1 MPDIVTPLPM
11 LALVALAAYAL
22 GAIPFGV
29 VLARLMGLGD
39 LREIG
44 SGNTGATNVMRT
56 GNKLAGALTFLLD
69 AGKGAVAVLAAW
81 AIFGVDG
88 AQIAGLAAFLG
99 HLYPVYLRFQ
109 GGKGVATFLGVTLA
123 IAWPVGLLTCATW
136 IATFKLSRYSSLS
149 ALVACGFS
157 SIYAALLGHMPVV
170 ALLVVMKIFVF
181 YRHRDNI
188 RRLINRTEPRFRKT
202 R

>member
-1 MPDIVTPLPM
+1 MPEIITPLPT

-22 GAIPFGV
+22 GSIPFGV
-29 VLARLMGLGD
+29 VLARLMGLGN

-69 AGKGAVAVLAAW
+69 AAKGTLAVLLAW
-81 AIFGVDG
+81 AMVGFDA

-99 HLYPVYLRFQ
+99 HLYPLYLRFQ

-123 IAWPVGLLTCATW
+123 IAWPVGLATCATW
-136 IATFKLSRYSSLS
+136 LLTFKLSRYSSLS

-157 SIYAALLGHMPVV
+157 SIYAALLGHMAVV
-170 ALLVVMKIFVF
+170 ALLVVLKLLVF

-188 RRLINRTEPRFRKT
+188 RRLINRTEPRFRKK

>member
-1 MPDIVTPLPM
+1 MPEIITPFPL

-22 GAIPFGV
+22 GSIPFGV
-29 VLARLMGLGD
+29 VLAHLMGLGN

-56 GNKLAGALTFLLD
+56 GNKLAGALTFLFH
-69 AGKGAVAVLAAW
+69 AGKGALAVLLAW
-81 AIFGVDG
+81 ALIGADG

-99 HLYPVYLRFQ
+99 HLYPLYLRFQ

-136 IATFKLSRYSSLS
+136 LLTFKLSRYSSLS

-157 SIYAALLGHMPVV
+157 SIYAALLGHMAVV
-170 ALLVVMKIFVF
+170 ALLVVMKILVF

-188 RRLINRTEPRFRKT
+188 RRLINRTEPRFRKK

>member
-1 MPDIVTPLPM
+1 MPEIITPLPT

-22 GAIPFGV
+22 GSIPFGV
-29 VLARLMGLGD
+29 VLAHLMGLGN

-56 GNKLAGALTFLLD
+56 GSKLAGALTLLLD
-69 AGKGAVAVLAAW
+69 AGKGALAVLAAW
-81 AIFGVDG
+81 ALFGADG

-123 IAWPVGLLTCATW
+123 IAWPVGLATCATW
-136 IATFKLSRYSSLS
+136 LLTFKLSRYSSLS

-157 SIYAALLGHMPVV
+157 SIYAALLGHMAVV
-170 ALLVVMKIFVF
+170 ALLVVMKLLVF
-181 YRHRDNI
+181 YRHGDNI
-188 RRLINRTEPRFRKT
+188 RRLINRTEPRFRKKG
-202 R
+202 